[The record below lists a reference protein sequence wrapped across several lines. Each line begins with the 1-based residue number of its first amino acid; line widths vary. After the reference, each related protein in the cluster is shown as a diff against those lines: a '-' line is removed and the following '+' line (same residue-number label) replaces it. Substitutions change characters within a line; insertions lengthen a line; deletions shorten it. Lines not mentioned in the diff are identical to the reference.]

1 MALASAAASLRRA
14 GLEVRVCD
22 LAVERLPAGG
32 LDGVRFVAVSLP
44 MHTATRLALPVLRTL
59 RARLPGVPLCAF
71 GLYAPLNEARLRAE
85 GVDLVLG
92 PESDEALVAAA
103 RAAHGDAPSDSPSAV
118 TSAGARARALA
129 LVPDRTGLPG
139 LDRYARVRW
148 PDGREGIAGVAE
160 SSRGCK
166 HTCRHCPI
174 VPVYEGRFVAVAA
187 EVVLDD
193 IRAQVAQGAT
203 HITFAD
209 PDFFNGPTH
218 ALRIVEA
225 LHHEWPALT
234 YDATIKVE
242 HLRRHDV
249 LLPRLVET
257 GCAFV
262 TTAVESLDDAVL
274 ARLDK
279 GHTRA
284 DVERVTARCRAV
296 GLALAPTFLAFTPWT
311 TLDGYRRFLD
321 DIDALGLVPHVAP
334 VQWTLRL
341 LVTQRSR
348 LLDLD
353 DIRAVA
359 RAFDP
364 ATLTHPWTHP
374 DPRVDTLQQAAMARV
389 GVAPHEPRDTTFDA
403 IRALADAA
411 AGASRAPDAPRV
423 ARAAI
428 PYLTEPWYC

>member
-1 MALASAAASLRRA
+1 MALASAAAWLRRA
-14 GLEVRVCD
+14 GLEARVHD
-22 LAVERLPAGG
+22 LAVERLPAGA
-32 LDGVRFVAVSLP
+32 LDGVTLVAVSLP

-59 RARLPGVPLCAF
+59 RARLPGVRLCAF
-71 GLYAPLNEARLRAE
+71 GLYAPLNETLLRAE

-92 PESDEALVAAA
+92 PECEDALVAAA
-103 RAAHGDAPSDSPSAV
+103 RAAAGLEPAEVVPVVA
-118 TSAGARARALA
+118 SAGAQARTRA
-129 LVPDRTGLPG
+129 LVPDRTGLPA
-139 LDRYARVRW
+139 LERYARVRW
-148 PDGREGIAGVAE
+148 PDGREGVAGVAE
-160 SSRGCK
+160 ASRGCK

-174 VPVYEGRFVAVAA
+174 VPVYEGRFVAVPVD
-187 EVVLDD
+187 VVLDD

-218 ALRIVEA
+218 ALRLVEA
-225 LHHEWPALT
+225 LHETWPSLT

-242 HLRRHDV
+242 HLRRHDA
-249 LLPRLVET
+249 LLPRLAET

-284 DVERVTARCRAV
+284 DVEAVTARCGAL

-311 TLDGYRRFLD
+311 SLDGYRRFLD

-348 LLDLD
+348 LLELD

-359 RAFDP
+359 GPFDP
-364 ATLTHPWTHP
+364 KTLTHPWAHP
-374 DPRVDTLQQAAMARV
+374 DSRVDALQQAVMARV
-389 GVAPHEPRDTTFDA
+389 GVAPHESRETTFEA

-411 AGASRAPDAPRV
+411 AGASRGAMPPLL

>member
-1 MALASAAASLRRA
+1 M
-14 GLEVRVCD
+14 D
-22 LAVERLPAGG
+22 RLPAGA
-32 LDGVRFVAVSLP
+32 LDDVTFAAVSLP

-59 RARLPGVPLCAF
+59 KARRPDVPLCAF
-71 GLYAPLNEARLRAE
+71 GLYAPLNEARLRAD
-85 GVDLVLG
+85 GVDVVLG
-92 PESDEALVAAA
+92 PECEDSLVAAA
-103 RAAHGDAPSDSPSAV
+103 LAAHGRPAAAPAAPTSPS
-118 TSAGARARALA
+118 ARARALA
-129 LVPDRTGLPG
+129 VVPDRAGLPE
-139 LDRYARVRW
+139 LERYAHVRW
-148 PDGREGIAGVAE
+148 PDGREGVAGVAE
-160 SSRGCK
+160 ASRGCK

-174 VPVYEGRFVAVAA
+174 VPVYEGRFVAVPAD
-187 EVVLDD
+187 VVLAD
-193 IRAQVAQGAT
+193 IRAQVAAGAT

-218 ALRIVEA
+218 ALRLVEA

-242 HLRRHDV
+242 HLRRHDA
-249 LLPRLVET
+249 LLPRLAAT

-284 DVERVTARCRAV
+284 DVEAVTARCRDL
-296 GLALAPTFLAFTPWT
+296 GLPLAPTFLAFTPWT
-311 TLDGYRRFLD
+311 TVDGYRRFLD
-321 DIDALGLVPHVAP
+321 DIEALGLVPHVAP

-341 LVTQRSR
+341 LVTERSR
-348 LLDLD
+348 LLELD

-359 RAFDP
+359 RPFDP
-364 ATLTHPWTHP
+364 GTLTHPWTHP
-374 DPRVDTLQQAAMARV
+374 DARVDVLQHAVMARV
-389 GVAPHEPRDTTFDA
+389 GVAPDEPRDVIFAA

-411 AGASRAPDAPRV
+411 AGALRTPVAPLV